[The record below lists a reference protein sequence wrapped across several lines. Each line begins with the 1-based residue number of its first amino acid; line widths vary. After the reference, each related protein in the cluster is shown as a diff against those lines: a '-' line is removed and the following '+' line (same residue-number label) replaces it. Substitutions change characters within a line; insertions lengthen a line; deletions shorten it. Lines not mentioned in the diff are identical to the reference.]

1 MKRKHT
7 VKWVTFVAVV
17 LVLAVAS
24 TGMADEPQLPQPSA
38 ISCGDSATCNMGTPA
53 VQVVNNG
60 TGEAIWGQSTTAGTG
75 VRGISRQGI
84 GVRGQSNIGAGVAGK
99 SITWAGVQADSTSGH
114 ALRATSS
121 TGHGVYAVSADL
133 DGVRGLSTGG
143 GIADNGVY
151 GQTNSTDGFE
161 GGLYGYSTSYASGV
175 IGISVS
181 GAGAYLEGAVGV
193 PDLVLGAPGTFDDG
207 DLWCDPNKNDCD
219 IFLRSN
225 DEVWVNLD
233 ESNDTAASFIIFN
246 GANAQ
251 VFRVDETSGIYGDWT
266 NQDADTYFRVRDILS
281 LDLDDTNDSTYN
293 GVLWVRDETDNVE
306 FWVNTFGDAS
316 LDNSMYIGGNLSVG
330 GTKSSV
336 ADTSEGRRLLYAL
349 ESPENWFEDFGSAQL
364 VDGAAIVNIDALFLE
379 TVNTG
384 VAYHVYL
391 TPLGDCNGLYVA
403 NKTPTSFEV
412 HELGGGTSSIAF
424 DYRIVAKRLG
434 YEEVRLAEAE
444 ELDEDGIVGY
454 DETDPVVGSEVD
466 DELPTPNVPDII
478 DWPRSEESQ

>member
-1 MKRKHT
+1 MKSKQL
-7 VKWVTFVAVV
+7 VKWVALALLLALMSAAVT
-17 LVLAVAS
+17 
-24 TGMADEPQLPQPSA
+24 TGTADEPQAGEPSA
-38 ISCGDSATCNMGTPA
+38 ISCGDSANCSLGTPA
-53 VQVVNNG
+53 IQVVNHG
-60 TGEAIWGQSTTAGTG
+60 VGPAIKGRSAASKTGI
-75 VRGISRQGI
+75 RGIGQP
-84 GVRGQSNIGAGVAGK
+84 GVKGSSGGGNGVEGY
-99 SITWAGVQADSTSGH
+99 SSSGYGVLGTSE
-114 ALRATSS
+114 
-121 TGHGVYAVSADL
+121 DL
-133 DGVRGLSTGG
+133 DGIMGTSTGG

-151 GQTNSTDGFE
+151 GETNSPDGFE
-161 GGLYGYSTSYASGV
+161 AGVYGNSTSYASGV
-175 IGISVS
+175 IGISTD
-181 GAGAYLEGAVGV
+181 GAGAYFEGAIGV
-193 PDLVLGAPGTFDDG
+193 PDVVMGAPGTYDDG

-219 IFLRSN
+219 IFLHSN
-225 DEVWVNLD
+225 DEVWVHLD
-233 ESNDTAASFIIFN
+233 ESNDTAASFIVYN

-251 VFRVDETSGIYGDWT
+251 VFRVDETTGIYGDWT
-266 NQDADTYFRVRDILS
+266 NQDADTYFRVRDVLS

-316 LDNSMYIGGNLSVG
+316 LDNNMYIAGNLSVG
-330 GTKSSV
+330 GSKSSI

-364 VDGAAIVNIDALFLE
+364 VDGATVVTIDALFLE
-379 TVNTG
+379 TVNTE

-403 NKTPTSFEV
+403 NKTPASFEV
-412 HELGGGTSSIAF
+412 HELGGGTSNIAF

-434 YEEVRLAEAE
+434 YEDVRLAEAGE
-444 ELDEDGIVGY
+444 VDEDGIVGY